1 MSHGAGMSINMAVTL
16 SQFVAAGHFGT
27 KLGLFLSFFVQLF
40 LKMEL
45 QSGCGLLVQKQEKDF
60 KTAKLVHTWCN
71 QSTEGDE
78 LPSF

>member
-1 MSHGAGMSINMAVTL
+1 MAVTL
-16 SQFVAAGHFGT
+16 SRFVAAGHFST

-45 QSGCGLLVQKQEKDF
+45 QAGCGLWVQKQEKDF
-60 KTAKLVHTWCN
+60 KTAGLVHTRWN
-71 QSTEGDE
+71 QSTEGGE